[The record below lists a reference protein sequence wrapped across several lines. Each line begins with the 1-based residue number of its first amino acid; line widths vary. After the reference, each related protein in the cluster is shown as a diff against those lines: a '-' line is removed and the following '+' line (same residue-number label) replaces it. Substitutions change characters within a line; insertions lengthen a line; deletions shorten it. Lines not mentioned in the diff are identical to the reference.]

1 MPATSAVTLA
11 GLGLAALLL
20 LLRASR
26 DPRVLAA
33 LRNSDPAPCPPL
45 AN

>member
-1 MPATSAVTLA
+1 VPATSAVTLA

-33 LRNSDPAPCPPL
+33 LRSDPAPCPPL